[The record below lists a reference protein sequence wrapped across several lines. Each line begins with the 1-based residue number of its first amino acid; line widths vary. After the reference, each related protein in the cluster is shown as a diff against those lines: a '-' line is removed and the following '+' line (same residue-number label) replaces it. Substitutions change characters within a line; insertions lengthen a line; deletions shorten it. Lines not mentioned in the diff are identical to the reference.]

1 MFIYT
6 VNYIQT
12 CKKKENIIEPVSQI
26 HNKLHFIE
34 VFVVVVVGINNDSQL
49 VILFSNPSSDQYTFS
64 NVVFFKWNLLT
75 NFIFLWY
82 ACYFGVRHWAS
93 TYISLRCAT
102 LRIHSFRHANASD
115 RDRRQ
120 SLGLL
125 QAGPKFFY
133 AS

>member
-12 CKKKENIIEPVSQI
+12 CKKKENIM
-26 HNKLHFIE
+26 
-34 VFVVVVVGINNDSQL
+34 
-49 VILFSNPSSDQYTFS
+49 
-64 NVVFFKWNLLT
+64 
-75 NFIFLWY
+75 
-82 ACYFGVRHWAS
+82 RHWAS